1 MAKKKKEE
9 KKTEACPSHKLI
21 GKKIRFHFLVFCS
34 FPTPLKRPYPA
45 LVFFGRLV
53 LG

>member
-21 GKKIRFHFLVFCS
+21 GKKIAFIF
-34 FPTPLKRPYPA
+34 
-45 LVFFGRLV
+45 
-53 LG
+53 